1 MEGCSS
7 DLRMDG
13 WGMERGCDV
22 CCVGERR
29 AGWGMEGGWEVCA
42 GDGSW
47 ESEGLPMGG
56 WERREGEATA
66 GCERV
71 GEEGKEGLEG

>member
-1 MEGCSS
+1 
-7 DLRMDG
+7 
-13 WGMERGCDV
+13 
-22 CCVGERR
+22 
-29 AGWGMEGGWEVCA
+29 MEGGWEVCA

>member
-7 DLRMDG
+7 DWRMDG

-56 WERREGEATA
+56 
-66 GCERV
+66 
-71 GEEGKEGLEG
+71 